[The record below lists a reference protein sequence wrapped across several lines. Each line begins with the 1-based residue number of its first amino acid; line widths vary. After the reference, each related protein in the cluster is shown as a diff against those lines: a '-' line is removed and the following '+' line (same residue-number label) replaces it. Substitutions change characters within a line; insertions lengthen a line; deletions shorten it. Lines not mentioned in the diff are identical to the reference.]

1 MNKKTFYKKV
11 CAGTIGLIGVSVVGL
26 SVNAETSN
34 VLVNK
39 NIAISQNVDQNNFD
53 LMDMDVNLGDNVNG
67 ADGVGVAFHQ
77 GAIGDIGANGGGL
90 GIRGLKKGIGFELDT
105 YSKAQIEMMRI
116 LLSTMLKWLVL
127 MEDLFQQ
134 MPTADF

>member
-1 MNKKTFYKKV
+1 MNYDF
-11 CAGTIGLIGVSVVGL
+11 LL
-26 SVNAETSN
+26 
-34 VLVNK
+34 
-39 NIAISQNVDQNNFD
+39 
-53 LMDMDVNLGDNVNG
+53 DMDVNLGDNVNG

-90 GIRGLKKGIGFELDT
+90 GIRGLKKGIDLNWIPIL
-105 YSKAQIEMMRI
+105 KRQIEMMRI

-127 MEDLFQQ
+127 MEALFQQ